1 MNIEIL
7 KKLTFFHKSVCNVDF
22 RGFTNGAECIIMI
35 LLLQLLKEEQGMW
48 MVLAQ
53 IIGLAAVAL
62 YLLSFQLKKRGQ
74 ILFATCLSYIFYVLQ
89 YLMLGAYAGAVMDV
103 LSAGSS
109 LLASQKNKE
118 KFQRYAKV
126 AAVGS
131 CLAIA
136 VAGLIIAILR
146 KDPAELLPI
155 GGALL
160 QAGGL
165 WFNKEQ
171 TIRWFG
177 LAGAPFWL
185 AYNFVSQA
193 YGAAL
198 GAALTIVSTVVA
210 LMRYRR
216 KDA

>member
-1 MNIEIL
+1 MIP
-7 KKLTFFHKSVCNVDF
+7 VC
-22 RGFTNGAECIIMI
+22 
-35 LLLQLLKEEQGMW
+35 LQLLKEEQGMW
-48 MVLAQ
+48 IVLAQ

-131 CLAIA
+131 CLAIT

-160 QAGGL
+160 QTLGL

-210 LMRYRR
+210 LMRYR
-216 KDA
+216 KKEDA